1 MSTNSSLLSIYILI
15 MYPKATF
22 LSTNIWREWQFALM
36 DLFFFSSTTA
46 NVSVGTLVLG
56 WHSCSSSIVSIK
68 TKSKA
73 ECSTGGEAT
82 RSTSTKGRGAEQ
94 WECTTKGDDETS
106 TQIMTR
112 KLFRGVEGR
121 RWDTDNEAELSNAL
135 VRAAVLLFV
144 VYVVRVDIQL
154 RCVLLQMPLSV
165 NATVHNTQQR
175 IFH

>member
-1 MSTNSSLLSIYILI
+1 
-15 MYPKATF
+15 
-22 LSTNIWREWQFALM
+22 
-36 DLFFFSSTTA
+36 
-46 NVSVGTLVLG
+46 
-56 WHSCSSSIVSIK
+56 
-68 TKSKA
+68 
-73 ECSTGGEAT
+73 
-82 RSTSTKGRGAEQ
+82 
-94 WECTTKGDDETS
+94 
-106 TQIMTR
+106 MTR